1 MANPRPRGC
10 CIRAAEVRE
19 GSATHRRRL
28 QKIRSKQVGCNTT
41 APRPR
46 GRCITAAVVREGS
59 GGRERPWRWSSAS
72 GPAWSRENLTED
84 KTEMIITE
92 NKKEIK

>member
-28 QKIRSKQVGCNTT
+28 QKIRSKPVGCNTT

-59 GGRERPWRWSSAS
+59 GGERERDLGGGRPRRDRL
-72 GPAWSRENLTED
+72 GVE
-84 KTEMIITE
+84 KI
-92 NKKEIK
+92 